1 MEPGLTGPGQVYKV
15 MAEKLN
21 KSASAPDDL
30 RVDVDAVFRK
40 KGGRIYPFIPKFII
54 RYLERVIH
62 QDEINEALPHFR
74 DYFGLDFVE
83 KILTEKFT
91 VDIEVVHPAHIPGP
105 GRYII
110 ASNHPLGGLDGMAL
124 MHVVGKKR
132 PDLKFVVNDILI
144 ELKNLQSLF
153 VAVNKHGRNTKE
165 YISTLDALYSSDEL
179 VLIFPAGLVSRR
191 QKGGISDLEWKKSF
205 ITKAVQYQRDIIPV
219 HIDGRN
225 SDFFYNLAIWRK
237 RLGIKANIEML
248 YLADEMFKQR
258 EKRMKITFGKP
269 IPYQVFTREHS
280 HHQWAQLV
288 KSHVYSLPEGL
299 SDFAKKL
306 G

>member
-1 MEPGLTGPGQVYKV
+1 MQIG
-15 MAEKLN
+15 MAENIKQ
-21 KSASAPDDL
+21 ASALPDDF

-40 KGGRIYPFIPKFII
+40 KGGKIYPFIPKFII
-54 RYLERVIH
+54 RYLERVVH
-62 QDEINEALPHFR
+62 QDEINEALPYYR
-74 DYFGLDFVE
+74 DFFGLEFVE

-91 VDIEVVHPAHIPGP
+91 VDIEVVNPEYLPGE
-105 GRYII
+105 GRYIV

-124 MHVVGKKR
+124 MHVVGRKR
-132 PDLKFVVNDILI
+132 PDLKFVANDILM

-165 YISTLDALYSSDEL
+165 YVATLDALYSSDEL

-205 ITKAVQYQRDIIPV
+205 ITKAVQYQRDVIPV

-225 SDFFYNLAIWRK
+225 SDFFYNLAWWRK
-237 RLGIKANIEML
+237 RLGIRSNIEML
-248 YLADEMFKQR
+248 YLPDEMFRQR

-269 IPYQVFTREHS
+269 ISHEVFTRDFS
-280 HHQWAQLV
+280 HHHWAQLV

-299 SDFAKKL
+299 SDFGRDVEL
-306 G
+306 M